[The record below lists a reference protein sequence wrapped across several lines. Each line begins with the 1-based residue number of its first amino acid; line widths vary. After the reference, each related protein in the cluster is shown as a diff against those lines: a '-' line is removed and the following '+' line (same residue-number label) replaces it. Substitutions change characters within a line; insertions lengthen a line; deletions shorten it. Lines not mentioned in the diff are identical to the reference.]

1 MAVVSLKN
9 KVYSRSALA
18 GNVSANTPRSIANLR
33 LWLDAADVSTIS
45 ATSNDVTQWTDKSGN
60 SYAFTQGTSSKRP
73 KSGTR
78 THNSLNVIDFDGTD
92 DILTSNASASTWK
105 FFHDGTEYTIFV
117 AAVQDNQNN
126 GALLSTNSGSFGN
139 VGAIH
144 LLGATKSLS
153 TGVATGNGSVRVIDT
168 GTATDFADLTTFSY
182 ASWTLKPSNATA
194 SERVAFRWKNG
205 TASKPNTNTGAV
217 STSDPSQTLSIGHTE
232 TFLNIPLNGAIGEI
246 IVYTSALSDSN
257 RATIDT
263 YLRNKWG
270 IQ

>member
-1 MAVVSLKN
+1 MPILPGILAS
-9 KVYSRSALA
+9 SA
-18 GNVSANTPRSIANLR
+18 SKFTPLSIATCKI
-33 LWLDAADVSTIS
+33 WLDAADTSKIS
-45 ATSNDVTQWTDKSGN
+45 LNGNEVTQWTDKTAN
-60 SYAFTQGTSSKRP
+60 AYAFTQGTATKRP
-73 KSGTR
+73 ASGTR
-78 THNSLNVIDFDGTD
+78 TQNSKNLIDFDGTD
-92 DILTSNASASTWK
+92 DILTSNAAASTWK
-105 FFHDGTEYTIFV
+105 FFHDGTEYTIFL

-126 GALLSTNSGSFGN
+126 GAILSTNSGSFGN

-168 GTATDFADLTTFSY
+168 GTATNFADLTTFSY

-246 IVYTSALSDSN
+246 IVYTSALSDAD
-257 RATIDT
+257 RAKVGD
-263 YLRNKWG
+263 YLVAKWN
-270 IQ
+270 IT